1 MTGLHEAEDL
11 YHILGVT
18 PNVAPEKIK
27 EQFRF
32 LAQAFHPD
40 KHASPAHKAR
50 AGEMLRKITEAYR
63 ILSDPLQRAAYDKKR
78 SMHNTAAFEE
88 LGVFQR
94 ERASTVDGHDQPGN
108 GVQTRRTASAQ
119 IVVKRFQQGY
129 VCSECGGQVRE
140 HARFCLHCGKTFAAA
155 ESVADESPPTQI
167 NHAQKNYSK
176 LRGVW
181 TCSNCRGNVQPQSS
195 FCIHCGQSFGKSQ
208 P

>member
-1 MTGLHEAEDL
+1 MTGPHEAEDL
-11 YHILGVT
+11 YHILGVA
-18 PNVAPEKIK
+18 PSVAPEKIK

-40 KHASPAHKAR
+40 KHASPAHKAQ
-50 AGEMLRKITEAYR
+50 AGEMLRKITDAYR

-78 SMHNTAAFEE
+78 SMHGAAFDE

-94 ERASTVDGHDQPGN
+94 ERAATVAGNVQPSN
-108 GVQTRRTASAQ
+108 GFHTAQPAYAQ
-119 IVVKRFQQGY
+119 IVVRRFQPGC

-140 HARFCLHCGKTFAAA
+140 NARFCLHCGKTFAAA
-155 ESVADESPPTQI
+155 EVIEESAPAPIQP
-167 NHAQKNYSK
+167 AQKNYSK

-181 TCSNCRGNVQPQSS
+181 TCSNCRGSVQPQSS
-195 FCIHCGQSFGKSQ
+195 FCIHCGQSFGKPQ

>member
-11 YHILGVT
+11 YHVLGVAS
-18 PNVAPEKIK
+18 NVAPEKIK

-50 AGEMLRKITEAYR
+50 AAEMLRKITEAYR
-63 ILSDPLQRAAYDKKR
+63 VLSDPLQRAAYDKKR
-78 SMHNTAAFEE
+78 SLQAVAFEE

-94 ERASTVDGHDQPGN
+94 ERAPAIN
-108 GVQTRRTASAQ
+108 GQEQSSHVSNSQRPDYAH
-119 IVVKRFQQGY
+119 IVVKRFPQGC
-129 VCSECGGQVRE
+129 VCSECGGIVRE
-140 HARFCLHCGKTFAAA
+140 NERFCLHCGKTFAAPEA
-155 ESVADESPPTQI
+155 VEASAPAPIQ
-167 NHAQKNYSK
+167 AQKSYSK

-181 TCSNCRGNVQPQSS
+181 MCSNCRGVVQPQSS
-195 FCIHCGQSFGKSQ
+195 FCIHCGQSFGKPQ

>member
-11 YHILGVT
+11 YHILGVA

-63 ILSDPLQRAAYDKKR
+63 VLSDPLQRAAYDKKR
-78 SMHNTAAFEE
+78 SLHSDAFEE
-88 LGVFQR
+88 LGMFQR
-94 ERASTVDGHDQPGN
+94 ERASTVEGHDQPSN
-108 GVQTRRTASAQ
+108 GMHTRRPAYAQ
-119 IVVKRFQQGY
+119 IVVRRFQQGC

-140 HARFCLHCGKTFAAA
+140 NARFCLHCGKTFAAA
-155 ESVADESPPTQI
+155 EAADESAPALIQ
-167 NHAQKNYSK
+167 AQKNYSK

-181 TCSNCRGNVQPQSS
+181 TCSNCRGVVQPQSS
-195 FCIHCGQSFGKSQ
+195 FCIHCGQSFGKPQ

>member
-11 YHILGVT
+11 YHILGLA

-50 AGEMLRKITEAYR
+50 AGEMLRKITAAYR
-63 ILSDPLQRAAYDKKR
+63 VLSDPLQRAAYDKQR
-78 SMHNTAAFEE
+78 SIHSAVFEE

-94 ERASTVDGHDQPGN
+94 ERAPIHNRHDQPDN
-108 GVQTRRTASAQ
+108 DIHTRRPTYAQ
-119 IVVKRFQQGY
+119 IIVKRFQQGY
-129 VCSECGGQVRE
+129 ICSECGGSVRE
-140 HARFCLHCGKTFAAA
+140 HARFCLHCGKTFATAQAAA
-155 ESVADESPPTQI
+155 ESAPALIQ
-167 NHAQKNYSK
+167 HAQKNYSK

-181 TCSNCRGNVQPQSS
+181 MCSNCRAVVQPQSS
-195 FCIHCGQSFGKSQ
+195 FCIHCGQSFGKPQ

>member
-11 YHILGVT
+11 YHILGVAS
-18 PNVAPEKIK
+18 NVAPEKIK

-50 AGEMLRKITEAYR
+50 AEEMLRKITVAYR
-63 ILSDPLQRAAYDKKR
+63 VLSDPLQRAAYDHKR
-78 SMHNTAAFEE
+78 SLHAAAFEE

-94 ERASTVDGHDQPGN
+94 ERAPIANGHDQPGH
-108 GVQTRRTASAQ
+108 VSHPQSPALAH
-119 IVVKRFQQGY
+119 IVVKRFQHGC
-129 VCSECGGQVRE
+129 VCSECGGSVRE
-140 HARFCLHCGKTFAAA
+140 NARFCLHCGKTFAAPEA
-155 ESVADESPPTQI
+155 ATESAPALIQ
-167 NHAQKNYSK
+167 AQKNYSK

-181 TCSNCRGNVQPQSS
+181 MCSNCRGVVQPQSS
-195 FCIHCGQSFGKSQ
+195 FCIHCGQSFGKPQ

>member
-1 MTGLHEAEDL
+1 MTGLNEAEDL
-11 YHILGVT
+11 YHILGVA

-50 AGEMLRKITEAYR
+50 ASEMLRKITEAYR

-78 SMHNTAAFEE
+78 SLHSSAFEE

-94 ERASTVDGHDQPGN
+94 ERATTVDSQAQPGHATHT
-108 GVQTRRTASAQ
+108 QRPADAQ
-119 IVVKRFQQGY
+119 IIVKRFQQGY

-140 HARFCLHCGKTFAAA
+140 NERFYLHCGKTFAAA
-155 ESVADESPPTQI
+155 AVTEESAPAQI
-167 NHAQKNYSK
+167 QPAQKNYSK
-176 LRGVW
+176 LRGIW
-181 TCSNCRGNVQPQSS
+181 TCSNCRGTVQPQSS
-195 FCIHCGQSFGKSQ
+195 FCIHCGQSFGKTQ
-208 P
+208 H